1 MGYRE
6 GDGILGI
13 FEKMGGKVFL
23 AINLREISWISESSL
38 GSNNRIFDRIQR
50 ECHNNSRLTFED
62 NGGIN

>member
-23 AINLREISWISESSL
+23 AINLREIS
-38 GSNNRIFDRIQR
+38 
-50 ECHNNSRLTFED
+50 
-62 NGGIN
+62 